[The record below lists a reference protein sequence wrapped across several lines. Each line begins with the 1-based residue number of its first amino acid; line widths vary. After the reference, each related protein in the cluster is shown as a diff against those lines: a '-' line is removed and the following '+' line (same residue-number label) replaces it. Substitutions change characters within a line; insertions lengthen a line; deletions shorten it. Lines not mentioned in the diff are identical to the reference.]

1 MPKLYVVRHAEP
13 ALTGVLLG
21 RTDPPL
27 SEAGRRDARE
37 KLGRLQVEVTYTSP
51 LRRCQETAEAIEA
64 PVEALDGLAE
74 ISLGEW
80 DGLSWDEVERRDPTL
95 ARRKTADWFRVTP
108 PGGEP
113 WIVFA
118 ERVMQAV
125 DKVLQGP
132 LPAAIVAHAATNS
145 VIAQRLGGADPG
157 GFDQPYC
164 EIREYDVGSE
174 AAD

>member
-27 SEAGRRDARE
+27 SEAGRRDARR
-37 KLGRLQVEVTYTSP
+37 KLGWLQVEVTYASP
-51 LRRCQETAEAIEA
+51 LRRCRETAEAIDA
-64 PVEALDGLAE
+64 PIEVLDGLAE

-80 DGLSWDEVERRDPTL
+80 DGLSWEEVESRDPKL
-95 ARRKTADWFRVTP
+95 ALRKTADWFRVTP

-113 WIVFA
+113 WTIFA
-118 ERVMQAV
+118 ARVMQAV
-125 DKVLQGP
+125 DKVLRGR
-132 LPAAIVAHAATNS
+132 LPAAIIAHAATNS
-145 VIAQRLGGADPG
+145 VIAQRMGGIDPG
-157 GFDQPYC
+157 GFDQLHC
-164 EIREYDVGSE
+164 GIEEYDIGPE